1 MGNAEY
7 MGISALS
14 TTATLNAMLSTSQY
28 LVLFVCVGLSLAGPR
43 PPLPGDEDLERRDA
57 PAIDAIAQVIAD
69 LLHLGAGAGLEAA
82 KAACQGLGIS
92 KREDLEYLDA
102 RQEDGQNR
110 DIFFDLAVKMACS
123 TLTALANKQ

>member
-7 MGISALS
+7 MGIFTLS
-14 TTATLNAMLSTSQY
+14 TTATLATMLSTSQY

-102 RQEDGQNR
+102 RQGQNR